1 MQYVVIIE
9 KTDNNYGAYVPD
21 LPGCVAV
28 AETQSEVK
36 KWAADG
42 VIKEVTSFGNK
53 NSLRYQL
60 IMSEESQISASF
72 NDDIISIDIPF
83 TIAQEWCES
92 EQISMESSIANDGSL
107 NILIEKDFVC
117 LTPKAGEDESDIYP
131 NPLSNQE

>member
-1 MQYVVIIE
+1 MKIRFKGNSIR
-9 KTDNNYGAYVPD
+9 
-21 LPGCVAV
+21 LRL
-28 AETQSEVK
+28 TQSDVK
-36 KWAADG
+36 NWAADG

-53 NSLRYQL
+53 NSLGYQL
-60 IMSEESQISASF
+60 MMSEESQISASF

-92 EQISMESSIANDGSL
+92 EQISMESSIANDGTL

-117 LTPKAGEDESDIYP
+117 LTPKAGEDESDMYP

>member
-1 MQYVVIIE
+1 MKIRFKGNSIR
-9 KTDNNYGAYVPD
+9 
-21 LPGCVAV
+21 LRL
-28 AETQSEVK
+28 TQSEVK

-53 NSLRYQL
+53 NSLGYKL

-92 EQISMESSIANDGSL
+92 EQISMESSIANDGTL
-107 NILIEKDFVC
+107 HILVEKDFVC
-117 LTPKAGEDESDIYP
+117 LTPRSGEDESDMFP

>member
-1 MQYVVIIE
+1 MKIRFKGNSIR
-9 KTDNNYGAYVPD
+9 
-21 LPGCVAV
+21 LRL
-28 AETQSEVK
+28 TQSEVK

-53 NSLRYQL
+53 NSLGYQL
-60 IMSEESQISASF
+60 MMSEESQISASF

-92 EQISMESSIANDGSL
+92 EQISMKSSIANDGTL
-107 NILIEKDFVC
+107 NILVEKDFVC
-117 LTPKAGEDESDIYP
+117 LTPRSGEDESDMYP

>member
-1 MQYVVIIE
+1 MKIRFKGNSIR
-9 KTDNNYGAYVPD
+9 
-21 LPGCVAV
+21 LRL
-28 AETQSEVK
+28 TQSEVK

-53 NSLRYQL
+53 NSLGYQL
-60 IMSEESQISASF
+60 MMSEESQISASF

-92 EQISMESSIANDGSL
+92 EQISMESSIANDGTL
-107 NILIEKDFVC
+107 NILVEKDFVC
-117 LTPKAGEDESDIYP
+117 LTPRSGEDESDMFP

>member
-1 MQYVVIIE
+1 MKIRFKGNSIR
-9 KTDNNYGAYVPD
+9 
-21 LPGCVAV
+21 LRL
-28 AETQSEVK
+28 TQSEVK

-53 NSLRYQL
+53 NSLGYQL
-60 IMSEESQISASF
+60 MMSEKSQISASF

-92 EQISMESSIANDGSL
+92 EQISMESSIANDGTL

-117 LTPKAGEDESDIYP
+117 LTPREGEDESDMYP
-131 NPLSNQE
+131 NPLSNQD